1 MKIIQSN
8 FGTIKV
14 IDPVVPDS
22 RTTAQGIYGKYAA
35 QIATG
40 GRVKYQGA
48 GLVDHGPA
56 GVRQGYAAV
65 KESERLPDKIKQK
78 NITAWE
84 NKTGGKWIDQ
94 NSSQKSK
101 IAAGTITGEGGG
113 SKTKTVVP
121 TEGEKKL
128 IKNWEKNTGKKYKNQ
143 NPSNQWKIRTG
154 TVLGVDKSASFDAS
168 INAIRNAF
176 VADPDATLEELAK
189 EVYGSDFKKANKS
202 GKLRMMTDI
211 SNDVPKFMEALMGVR
226 SVKGFRIPNEEI
238 MLDIISNIENNKKGF
253 RFADNTLRLYKF
265 RIRDMALGF
274 DSNMTINER
283 HKLNTLKKGMG
294 LSVDETGTLSGTF
307 DKAPGYTSGSQ
318 LIDHNLNILK
328 GHTIDKRFN
337 HVLKAMMSDDPD
349 KLYQWKVNDKKTINV
364 NRNKLIEL
372 YNNESKKFKKKH
384 KIDSPVIK
392 VGVSPEKAVSNYG
405 LFSKAEQANMQ
416 DVFKKRNF
424 SIGLSKET
432 KPLKVILDNWWC
444 GRKVAAEGGR
454 IGFKAGSGCP
464 VEVRQRNFLALT
476 DDVAKGRVTG
486 EAAEQIAKQAGKVVA
501 KVGSKS
507 ALASILGPA
516 GIGLDIAYE
525 VGSIGT
531 DVLGGKSFKRALQ
544 DNWIT
549 GAFISGT
556 GQEEFHKELFA
567 KDSRAKPYGTPLD
580 LIDKI
585 EKAEKNLESVKQ
597 ATYRTPGQKEEAI
610 AMVEKRIKNL
620 YSEFDKAAR
629 RKDEGP
635 AGQHTRYLALEP
647 GSAEQ
652 RAYEQA
658 KQEFESIEAAKA
670 PLKWKSKHGFEQMVK
685 EGAQK
690 RPVNT
695 YGYVK
700 PKQYGEFSKDQL
712 DEFLKWAGA
721 YGPHVNP
728 ENFGFSSYEDFSD
741 RLSRQK
747 STWDIAQAG
756 GVSKMAGGGLA
767 NLTRTVAPDS
777 GPMSQGLSYLYN
789 RVKKQ

>member
-40 GRVKYQGA
+40 GRVKYQG
-48 GLVDHGPA
+48 GQLVDHGPA

-405 LFSKAEQANMQ
+405 LFSEVEQANMQ

-424 SIGLSKET
+424 SIGLGKET

-486 EAAEQIAKQAGKVVA
+486 EAAEQIAKNAGKVVA
-501 KVGSKS
+501 KAGSKT

-525 VGSIGT
+525 VGSVGT
-531 DVLGGKSFKRALQ
+531 DVLFGGKPFKQALQ
-544 DNWIT
+544 DNWII
-549 GAFISGT
+549 GAFIPGT
-556 GQEEFHKELFA
+556 GQEELNKRLAKLDPKSAVYGQGVAFAEKHDKLSKELERVKADTTYRGKAFA
-567 KDSRAKPYGTPLD
+567 LNRVPELEKQLQETKIQFNNITRDGKALEEGSPEYEKYMGAVTEMEATDKAKSW
-580 LIDKI
+580 
-585 EKAEKNLESVKQ
+585 AAKNL
-597 ATYRTPGQKEEAI
+597 
-610 AMVEKRIKNL
+610 
-620 YSEFDKAAR
+620 
-629 RKDEGP
+629 GP
-635 AGQHTRYLALEP
+635 APTRHDIRSDRFRPDPRGMQVDYTLPKDYSQSSETPIDPDEMQYITQYLRDQGILERRGEMPSWIADEFQHQRKWQQVFEEP
-647 GSAEQ
+647 GIRGTQ
-652 RAYEQA
+652 DWR
-658 KQEFESIEAAKA
+658 
-670 PLKWKSKHGFEQMVK
+670 G
-685 EGAQK
+685 
-690 RPVNT
+690 
-695 YGYVK
+695 
-700 PKQYGEFSKDQL
+700 
-712 DEFLKWAGA
+712 
-721 YGPHVNP
+721 
-728 ENFGFSSYEDFSD
+728 
-741 RLSRQK
+741 
-747 STWDIAQAG
+747 
-756 GVSKMAGGGLA
+756 AGGGLA

-777 GPMSQGLSYLYN
+777 GPMSGLPSLYN
-789 RVKKQ
+789 RVRRK